1 MDEYGFETRLR
12 HLEYVLFGQQ
22 QQQQQQQ
29 LKSPDDAIVQ
39 RLGKLNR
46 KLQFIYQKHKPI
58 EYFMEKYD
66 THSKLLNPNT
76 STYSME
82 RELLSTNKFA
92 QEVKQVKS
100 LQHVVNGTDFDVV
113 DELKPKLSELDIVHV
128 DQTKQL
134 NKLTRE
140 ISELMERYNKTVNTV
155 SEIFIAWDNIL
166 TSIETHVT
174 NMEHQKQN

>member
-1 MDEYGFETRLR
+1 MLMY
-12 HLEYVLFGQQ
+12 
-22 QQQQQQQ
+22 
-29 LKSPDDAIVQ
+29 IV
-39 RLGKLNR
+39 NNTC
-46 KLQFIYQKHKPI
+46 II
-58 EYFMEKYD
+58 DD

-82 RELLSTNKFA
+82 RELLSTDVKLELLLAAQDDLKKFA

-100 LQHVVNGTDFDVV
+100 LEHVVNGADFDVV

>member
-1 MDEYGFETRLR
+1 MY
-12 HLEYVLFGQQ
+12 
-22 QQQQQQQ
+22 
-29 LKSPDDAIVQ
+29 IV
-39 RLGKLNR
+39 NNTC
-46 KLQFIYQKHKPI
+46 II
-58 EYFMEKYD
+58 DD

-82 RELLSTNKFA
+82 RELLSTDVKLELLLAAQDDLKKFA

-100 LQHVVNGTDFDVV
+100 LEHVVNGADFDGKQYINPKTYKLIVVYIVV

-140 ISELMERYNKTVNTV
+140 ISELMERYNKTV
-155 SEIFIAWDNIL
+155 SE
-166 TSIETHVT
+166 
-174 NMEHQKQN
+174 